1 MFGYKNMYY
10 VAICLVV
17 LSGAYYLGFFMKED
31 FENRK
36 KELTELKGFENL
48 KILNEKSDN
57 EFKPTKTSELK
68 TQCNSNDVKSCVSF

>member
-1 MFGYKNMYY
+1 
-10 VAICLVV
+10 
-17 LSGAYYLGFFMKED
+17 MKED

-57 EFKPTKTSELK
+57 EFKPIKTSELK